1 MDIATIREKILTD
14 DAFVIEQIDVIVS
27 YYQLKHTHRWA
38 HFRNQDET
46 ESVAEHVYGM
56 HVLAGYFLP
65 LELLVHP
72 KLSSDRV
79 QAMITWHDI
88 DEVETGDTIGYLKTE
103 AMRAAEGVA
112 AKQVVAN
119 MPLHMQS
126 FASELLAEY
135 EALETDSAKFVK
147 AIHRIEPLYQ
157 IYTPHGKKI
166 LERNKTTREQSDG
179 LKYPYVQQFAT
190 MLRFVDVTSN
200 AMVAEGYYFK

>member
-1 MDIATIREKILTD
+1 
-14 DAFVIEQIDVIVS
+14 
-27 YYQLKHTHRWA
+27 
-38 HFRNQDET
+38 
-46 ESVAEHVYGM
+46 HVYGM

-147 AIHRIEPLYQ
+147 AIDRIEPLYQ